1 MSARPFLHPPPQA
14 GEGGVGAGLP
24 PHAWL
29 FGEDQ
34 GRYLLETSD
43 PDALLREAASRGI
56 PAQRIGRVAE
66 EGGAAALTLPGGGA
80 ISIAEL
86 RAANEAWLPDY
97 MAQS

>member
-1 MSARPFLHPPPQA
+1 M
-14 GEGGVGAGLP
+14 GAGLRSS
-24 PHAWL
+24 WL

-43 PDALLREAASRGI
+43 PGAMLREAASGSI
-56 PAQRIGRVAE
+56 PAQRIGRVAG
-66 EGGAAALTLPGGGA
+66 EGGGAALTLPGAGA

-86 RAANEAWLPDY
+86 KAANEAWLPGY